1 MKLPAKSS
9 VKLSLQPK
17 AKVSMPKAS
26 LASAKARGMK
36 PTRDYR
42 KQALKDAAEFGNVGF
57 GNTGLTGQD

>member
-1 MKLPAKSS
+1 MKLPVKDS

-17 AKVSMPKAS
+17 SKVTLPKAS
-26 LASAKARGMK
+26 LASARASGIKN
-36 PTRDYR
+36 TRDYR